1 MDIVGNVLPQLAV
14 RRKRARGSGERVGG
28 GVGAPG
34 DFGILGHSQ
43 IIAGRCLQRAA
54 PVGRRRVVHSGA
66 IGGGGDD
73 PALPIIVW
81 APVIMLGHNTGLR
94 LAKRTMV
101 MSVRA
106 SVVFMHQLPPKLLC
120 GR

>member
-73 PALPIIVW
+73 LALPIIVW

-94 LAKRTMV
+94 LAK
-101 MSVRA
+101 
-106 SVVFMHQLPPKLLC
+106 
-120 GR
+120 